1 MSESVLKR
9 MMLPA
14 ARRMRRHARAV
25 SLFEFW
31 PGWLFYTPVVAH
43 WIALGLRHG
52 DFSLPSAANPR
63 VATGGLCG
71 ESKTSIL
78 DEAGP
83 VARPWIA
90 PWTVLQTGAD
100 DPVRARR
107 AMAEAGLALP
117 VVVKPDIGC
126 NGTGVR
132 LVADETALDA
142 ALASFPRDVTL
153 MIQELIPWEREAGI
167 FYMREPGAA
176 TGRITS
182 LTLKHA
188 PEVEGDGR
196 STLRELILADPR
208 FGRVPHIYL
217 PRLEGRLHEVP
228 ATGQRVRLVFAGNHC
243 KGSVFRDGRDD
254 ITPALTARLD
264 AIIGDI
270 RDFHFGRID
279 VRFESLAALRAGEGF
294 RIIEVN
300 GVGSEATHIW
310 DPDTTLRDAYAT
322 QFFHYSAAFRIG
334 AAMRRRG
341 TQTSGVLEMLRR
353 WRLQRRLLAS
363 YPLND

>member
-1 MSESVLKR
+1 MSDSVLKR
-9 MMLPA
+9 VMLPA
-14 ARRMRRHARAV
+14 ARRMRRHARTM

-43 WIALGLRHG
+43 WIALGLRYG

-71 ESKTSIL
+71 ESKSSIL

-83 VARPWIA
+83 VARAWIA
-90 PWTVLQTGAD
+90 PWTVLHTGAD
-100 DPVRARR
+100 DPARARA
-107 AMAEAGLALP
+107 AMQAAGLALP
-117 VVVKPDIGC
+117 LVVKPDIGC

-132 LVADETALDA
+132 LVQDEAALDA
-142 ALASFPRDVTL
+142 ALASFPRGVAL
-153 MIQELIPWEREAGI
+153 LIQALIPWEQEAGI
-167 FYMREPGAA
+167 FYMREPGA
-176 TGRITS
+176 TRGRITS

-188 PEVEGDGR
+188 PEAVGDGR
-196 STLRELILADPR
+196 STLRALILADPR

-217 PRLEGRLHEVP
+217 PRLEGRLETVP
-228 ATGQRVRLVFAGNHC
+228 GAGERVRLVFAGNHC

-310 DPDTTLRDAYAT
+310 DPDTTLREAYAT
-322 QFFHYSAAFRIG
+322 QFFHYRAAFRIG

-341 TQTSGVLEMLRR
+341 TRTCGPFELLRL